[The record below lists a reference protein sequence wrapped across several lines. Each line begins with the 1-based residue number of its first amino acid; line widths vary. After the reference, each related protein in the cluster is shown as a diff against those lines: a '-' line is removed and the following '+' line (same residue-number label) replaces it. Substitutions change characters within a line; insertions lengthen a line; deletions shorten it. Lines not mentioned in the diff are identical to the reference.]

1 MENASYTTLT
11 RQAGLLREMQV
22 VAHNIANTNTPGFK
36 AERLIFQEF
45 LSNPQSRDSLSF
57 VTDIGTAR
65 DMDTGPLS
73 STGNTFDIA
82 LSGDGFFT
90 IETPLGERYTRH
102 GRFQLDGE
110 RQLVTSEGYPVLGQ
124 NGPLTIPTD
133 EGEISIA
140 SDGTITTEDTQVGQI
155 QVVTFEDPQQLR
167 KAASGLFIAP
177 DGVDAQEPD
186 TVQMVQGMVEESNV
200 QPILEITRMMGI
212 HRTHDSVAR
221 MLRQENDRVKDMIDT
236 LGKPAQA

>member
-1 MENASYTTLT
+1 MENTTYIGLS
-11 RQAGLLREMQV
+11 RQAGLRRAMDV
-22 VAHNIANTNTPGFK
+22 VAHNIANANTPGFK
-36 AERLIFQEF
+36 SERLIFQEF
-45 LSNPQSRDSLSF
+45 LANPESRDSLSY
-57 VTDIGTAR
+57 VQDVGTAR
-65 DMDTGPLS
+65 DMDNGPIS

-82 LSGDGFFT
+82 LNGEGFFT

-110 RQLVTSEGYPVLGQ
+110 RQLVTSEGFPVLGQ

-140 SDGTITTEDTQVGQI
+140 SDGTITTEDTEVGQI
-155 QVVTFEDPQQLR
+155 QIVTFEDPQQLR

-177 DGVDAQEPD
+177 EDAEPQEPE
-186 TVQMVQGMVEESNV
+186 TVQMAQGMIEESNV
-200 QPILEITRMMGI
+200 QAILEITRMMDI

-221 MLRQENDRVKDMIDT
+221 MLRQEDERVKGMIDA
-236 LGKPAQA
+236 LGQPAQA